1 VSPVETNTAFRGK
14 LRNAQTTAK
23 PARVLHAV
31 ERTAQPGQEAVDE
44 LRHAPESRIR
54 FNRRHNPPMREI
66 LSGAERKW
74 FQTLLEVTPPAF
86 VAQHAMSSMSRVWG
100 FLLAAAFM
108 DVPIVAA
115 PSGVGPRE
123 TAQALCDALVTV
135 MKQGR
140 ALGFKGRRAILD
152 PELRRDLNLPL
163 MTRLVVGP
171 PWRAVGAAERSA
183 LVEAF
188 SDYSIAL
195 YASRFKD
202 YSGEH
207 FVVDPEVTR
216 LDSGDVIVHT
226 RLVLSEGD
234 PVQLDY
240 LMRGG
245 PGGWGIIDVFLSGTI
260 SELATR
266 RSEYSAT
273 LRAGGAPAL
282 TQLLRQK
289 TAQIGD

>member
-1 VSPVETNTAFRGK
+1 
-14 LRNAQTTAK
+14 
-23 PARVLHAV
+23 
-31 ERTAQPGQEAVDE
+31 
-44 LRHAPESRIR
+44 
-54 FNRRHNPPMREI
+54 
-66 LSGAERKW
+66 
-74 FQTLLEVTPPAF
+74 
-86 VAQHAMSSMSRVWG
+86 
-100 FLLAAAFM
+100 
-108 DVPIVAA
+108 
-115 PSGVGPRE
+115 
-123 TAQALCDALVTV
+123 